1 MTAALLLLQKDL
13 RVLRRS
19 PILLGLLVSYPIVIA
34 LLVGLV
40 AGYANSKPRVAL
52 VDEDNLPLVVTVAGT
67 SFGVSKTIHEIS
79 RNVDLV
85 NMSAGDA
92 ARELADG
99 KIVAVITV
107 PPGFIADLR
116 TTVIQPSLILQTGT
130 GGISAR
136 VHQQMQAL
144 VYQLNRK
151 LQRAFIAA
159 NLRYVELI
167 LHGGSGSLLG
177 RNFHVLGLER
187 TQRLLVGMRPSARAA
202 ALRDFVHDA
211 RIALGLTGTAL
222 QATANPIRLDEPK
235 AHGRTWVLSAQVQ
248 SYGIALTITFL
259 ALLLSAGAIAA
270 ERDENVAGR
279 LGRGLVSYGQLVWA
293 KVGLAA
299 VVALALGG
307 AIALVFGIVIQVGG
321 VVGGEP
327 WQRFPLLLAGIG
339 VAGGAVGA
347 VGTLLGALAREARTA
362 SLVAVLVVLPIV
374 FLGLV
379 PREVAAVA
387 AWISDALPF
396 VHAVRFF
403 GSALYDASPWKRLG
417 VETAWLVGLGAVFG
431 VLARAGARRLST

>member
-1 MTAALLLLQKDL
+1 MRAAWLVLRKDL

-52 VDEDNLPLVVTVAGT
+52 VDEDNLPPVVTIAGT

-85 NMSAGDA
+85 SMSQAEA
-92 ARELADG
+92 ARELDSG

-116 TTVIQPSLILQTGT
+116 TTVVQPSLILQTGT
-130 GGISAR
+130 GGISPR

-151 LQRAFIAA
+151 LQRAFISA

-167 LHGGSGSLLG
+167 LHGGNGALLG

-187 TQRLLVGMRPSARAA
+187 TQRLLAGMRPSARAA

-211 RIALGLTGTAL
+211 RIALGLTGKAL
-222 QATANPIRLDEPK
+222 QATANPIRLDEPP

-248 SYGIALTITFL
+248 SYGIGLTITFL

-279 LGRGLVSYGQLVWA
+279 LGRGLVSHGQLVWA
-293 KVGLAA
+293 KVGLAG

-307 AIALVFGIVIQVGG
+307 AIALVFGLVIQIGG
-321 VVGGEP
+321 IVGGEP

-339 VAGGAVGA
+339 LAGGAVGA
-347 VGTLLGALAREARTA
+347 LGSLLGALAREARTA
-362 SLVAVLVVLPIV
+362 SLVAVLVVLPVV

-379 PREVAAVA
+379 PREVAVPA
-387 AWISDALPF
+387 AWVSDALPF

-403 GSALYDASPWKRLG
+403 GSALYDVSPWRKIG
-417 VETAWLVGLGAVFG
+417 EETAWLLGLGALFG
-431 VLARAGARRLST
+431 LLARSGVRRLVS